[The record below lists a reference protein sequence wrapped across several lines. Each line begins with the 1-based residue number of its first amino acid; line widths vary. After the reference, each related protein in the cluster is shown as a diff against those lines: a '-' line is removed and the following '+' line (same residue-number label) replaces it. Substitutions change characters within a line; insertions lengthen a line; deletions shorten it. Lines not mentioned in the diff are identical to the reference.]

1 MDSRYDMENYHITKK
16 QLEWLAERV
25 VKLKEL
31 TQDKRGHIFSIG
43 ILKGSL
49 TKCCHTLNSD
59 YD

>member
-1 MDSRYDMENYHITKK
+1 MENYHTTKK

-31 TQDKRGHIFSIG
+31 TQDKRGHIVSIG

-49 TKCCHTLNSD
+49 AKCCHTLNSD